1 MAAAKHCWGWG
12 WALRAKVGGAFPRMC
27 GCHEECEE
35 GGDVKDMRRLRRI
48 WKTWG
53 TLWIWGRGNCKYLD
67 LEAMDTFRGGF
78 RTFDF
83 LLAASR
89 SLAETP
95 VGAVRECS
103 CRYFSAYRFFF
114 SVYVQVMQIN
124 EIDLKIWYAKNSY
137 VIFLRFFFIINYY
150 S

>member
-114 SVYVQVMQIN
+114 RLCPGHANKWDWFKDMICEEFVYYIF
-124 EIDLKIWYAKNSY
+124 KI
-137 VIFLRFFFIINYY
+137 FFYN
-150 S
+150 